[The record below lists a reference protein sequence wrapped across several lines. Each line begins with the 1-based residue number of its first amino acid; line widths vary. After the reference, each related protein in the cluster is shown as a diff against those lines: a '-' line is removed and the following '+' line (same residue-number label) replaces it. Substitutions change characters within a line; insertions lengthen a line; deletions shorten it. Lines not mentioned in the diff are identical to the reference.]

1 MRTFAIAP
9 SAGRGPRRRD
19 PDTAPAVLFD
29 VQTANTGTPV
39 PPIFRFLFG
48 CELGHTHDTRRVAL
62 GSRTGHPTTHTNG
75 STCREPARDCDG
87 HAAIFSE
94 ARLHPGFCERQGPAA
109 SGISRAFALQ
119 LLCIDLRAS
128 SKKIRS
134 LS

>member
-9 SAGRGPRRRD
+9 SAGRGPRRRIRILLLQFCSMCKLQTQE
-19 PDTAPAVLFD
+19 PQFHPFFVFCLGVNLATHTARGGSLSAL
-29 VQTANTGTPV
+29 ARGTP
-39 PPIFRFLFG
+39 P
-48 CELGHTHDTRRVAL
+48 H
-62 GSRTGHPTTHTNG
+62 THTNG

-128 SKKIRS
+128 SKVF
-134 LS
+134 